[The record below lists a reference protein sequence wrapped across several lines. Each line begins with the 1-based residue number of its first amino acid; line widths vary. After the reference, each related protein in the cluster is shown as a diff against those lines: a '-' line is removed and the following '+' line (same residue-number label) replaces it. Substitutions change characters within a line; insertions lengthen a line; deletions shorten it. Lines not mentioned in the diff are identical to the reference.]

1 MFYGLP
7 DTTEIGK
14 IIGAEP
20 INVRIDLPNCY
31 AFPQYSLKPE
41 SKEGLKHTVKS
52 FQSKVLLI
60 LCSSPYNTL
69 VLPVKKPNGQGYQFL
84 QDIKATNK
92 TVIPHSEVI
101 PNPNINNVIN
111 ST

>member
-41 SKEGLKHTVKS
+41 AKEGLKHTVKS